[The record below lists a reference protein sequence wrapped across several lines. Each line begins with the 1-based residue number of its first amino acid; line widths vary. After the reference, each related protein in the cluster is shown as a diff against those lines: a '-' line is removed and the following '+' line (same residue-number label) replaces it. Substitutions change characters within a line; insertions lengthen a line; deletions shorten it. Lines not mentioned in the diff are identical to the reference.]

1 LLAVALAVPSL
12 VQVLVWPIFDPPVV
26 GVAVAVAATLPVALR
41 RTRPAL
47 AAFLG
52 MLPWLVPTDGHVVLG
67 YVAAFVLFYSLA
79 AFGRRVVLATVFGA
93 GVAALNAPVAAAVV
107 VLGAL
112 AGRLVRHE
120 RAQTRRLQELTAQLE
135 HERELNAK
143 LAVVEERARIAHELH
158 DVVAHSLSTIAVRA
172 EAALE
177 QDAER
182 WPLRAIRRSAED
194 ALAEMRRLLGTEDED
209 AAPQPGLAELPALID
224 RARAAGL
231 PVTLLVDGRPRS
243 LPATL
248 DHSAY
253 RIIEEALSNA
263 HKHAADSPTSVR
275 VVWRRNLLG
284 LQVRDTGTGR
294 PIHSNGDGHGLVRM
308 RERVKL
314 HGGELRAGALPGGGF
329 EVTARLPL

>member
-1 LLAVALAVPSL
+1 V
-12 VQVLVWPIFDPPVV
+12 VQALVWPIFDPPVV
-26 GVAVAVAATLPVALR
+26 GVAIALASPLPVALR
-41 RTRPAL
+41 RTRPAP

-52 MLPWLVPTDGHVVLG
+52 VLPWCVPTDGFVVFA
-67 YVAAFVLFYSLA
+67 YVAAFVLFFSLGA
-79 AFGRRVVLATVFGA
+79 HGRHVLLVTAVGTA
-93 GVAALNAPVAAAVV
+93 VAVLNAPAAVAAV

-112 AGRLVRHE
+112 TGRLVRHE

-158 DVVAHSLSTIAVRA
+158 DVVAHSLSAIAVRA
-172 EAALE
+172 ETALE

-194 ALAEMRRLLGTEDED
+194 ALAEMRRLIGVEDEH
-209 AAPQPGLAELPALID
+209 AAPQPGLAQLPELVE
-224 RARAAGL
+224 RARAAGM

-243 LPATL
+243 LPPTHP
-248 DHSAY
+248 HSPY
-253 RIIEEALSNA
+253 RIIAEGLTTVRT
-263 HKHAADSPTSVR
+263 HAADSPASVR
-275 VVWRRNLLG
+275 VIWRRNALG
-284 LQVRDTGTGR
+284 LQVRDTGTGE
-294 PIHSNGDGHGLVRM
+294 PIHRNGDGLIAI

-329 EVTARLPL
+329 EVAARLPL